1 MEKAK
6 TTSELQRD
14 FWQRYQIAR
23 AVAAAKA
30 ERR

>member
-1 MEKAK
+1 MPKSV
-6 TTSELQRD
+6 SELQRE
-14 FWQRYQIAR
+14 WWTRYQIAL